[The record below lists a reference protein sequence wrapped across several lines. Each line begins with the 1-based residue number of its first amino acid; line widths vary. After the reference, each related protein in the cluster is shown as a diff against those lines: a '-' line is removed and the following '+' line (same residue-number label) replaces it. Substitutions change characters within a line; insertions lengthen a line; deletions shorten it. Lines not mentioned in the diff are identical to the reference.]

1 MVVIYRQTT
10 DMQRIAVDKE
20 TDFTAY
26 MYIYE
31 VYGIAAEWTD
41 RQTYRQT
48 ERQMENERLMSYEK

>member
-1 MVVIYRQTT
+1 
-10 DMQRIAVDKE
+10 MQRIAVDKE